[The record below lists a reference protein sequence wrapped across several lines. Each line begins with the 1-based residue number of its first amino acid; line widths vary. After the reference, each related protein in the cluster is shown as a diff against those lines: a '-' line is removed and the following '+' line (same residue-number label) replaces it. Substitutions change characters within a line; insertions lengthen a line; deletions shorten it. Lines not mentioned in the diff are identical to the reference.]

1 MHEHAHCD
9 GLLWSGFQGVEM
21 SAHQG
26 ELVVI
31 QCHVR
36 LVEHFLFLNTLLPC
50 ADCTLEHIK
59 LALIPG
65 SILGLVALASLLYDS
80 SEKPPGAA
88 P

>member
-1 MHEHAHCD
+1 MIQALDEYANCD
-9 GLLWSGFQGVEM
+9 GLLRSGPQGVEM

-31 QCHVR
+31 KGHVR
-36 LVEHFLFLNTLLPC
+36 LIEHFLFLNTLLPC

-65 SILGLVALASLLYDS
+65 SILRLVTLASLVDDT
-80 SEKPPGAA
+80 SE
-88 P
+88 